1 MREMLEYILKKIV
14 DHPEDVEVR
23 EVTGSA
29 VVILEVKVNVADKG
43 KVIGREGKNINA
55 LRTLIRAAAAKEKKK
70 VDITVLQ

>member
-1 MREMLEYILKKIV
+1 VREMLEYILKKIV

>member
-1 MREMLEYILKKIV
+1 MLEYILKKIV